1 MTRRQLA
8 ERARMSQQGLSK
20 IERGGN
26 ITLGTMVLLAQ
37 ALGCQVSDFF
47 PKQAP
52 WNR

>member
-1 MTRRQLA
+1 
-8 ERARMSQQGLSK
+8 MSHQGLGK

-26 ITLGTMVLLAQ
+26 VTLGTIVLLAN

-47 PKQAP
+47 PSYAP